1 MSTVNQINE
10 EAKQE
15 LFFLLLPRLVYG
27 SGKDLLMFL
36 PITHFGYSTDLL
48 EKETKDKNHTER
60 TSL

>member
-10 EAKQE
+10 KAKQE
-15 LFFLLLPRLVYG
+15 LVPLSLPRLAYG

-36 PITHFGYSTDLL
+36 AITHFGYSTELL
-48 EKETKDKNHTER
+48 VKETKGKNYTER